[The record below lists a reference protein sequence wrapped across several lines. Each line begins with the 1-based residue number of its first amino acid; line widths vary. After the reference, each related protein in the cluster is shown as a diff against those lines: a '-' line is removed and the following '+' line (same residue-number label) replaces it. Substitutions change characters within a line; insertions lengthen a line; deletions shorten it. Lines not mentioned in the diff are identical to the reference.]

1 MGDIDTTWF
10 SGHVHLNTAGNYSWS
25 RPASWPSMDL
35 ELLRVA
41 FNEILS
47 KGELEAKLSGM
58 LLQNPETRGPKLLS
72 IATVFTSLA
81 FLTVAL
87 RVYTRARLTR
97 YMGWDDWF
105 IMLAMAASFGLYGL
119 QIAAMNAGWYH
130 HIWDVPYE
138 QFVITKKIGLSIQS
152 LYPWILGFMKIS
164 ILLFYLRL
172 SVSPPF
178 RLVVYIT
185 LGFMALYTVASSMA
199 ILFQCWPFNTRLG
212 DPTGSCVNF
221 IALNYTIAS
230 LNIATDVFVYLLSW
244 VMVRHL
250 KVSTG
255 QKIVVLVIFSVGAL
269 VCIFSGLRFY
279 YLRDYWNS
287 SDPTWVA
294 YSVSAMS
301 SLEAN
306 VAIITSS
313 APAVKPLVIRLFPR
327 CKFLNTIQG
336 SAEGTYCGFSHTPD
350 NGGSGPGTVGGD
362 AKKFESKVDTTVLI
376 PPFESHTTTMVG
388 SNIHSNIGRSRREL
402 SDEDLG
408 FPDGFDGKCGPPPNN
423 WDDHA
428 PAGPSTPGSS
438 HAGMRFAEHTPVPR
452 IGQRASD
459 MGWVD
464 REISMASDGMDLES
478 FKKGNMNARMD
489 LVDALRGG
497 PVGIIPEPPGGSRRQ
512 SEAPFSHFYNQ

>member
-1 MGDIDTTWF
+1 M
-10 SGHVHLNTAGNYSWS
+10 
-25 RPASWPSMDL
+25 ASDG
-35 ELLRVA
+35 
-41 FNEILS
+41 F
-47 KGELEAKLSGM
+47 G
-58 LLQNPETRGPKLLS
+58 T
-72 IATVFTSLA
+72 TVFTFVA
-81 FLTVAL
+81 FITVAL
-87 RVYTRARLTR
+87 RIYTRARITR

-105 IMLAMAASFGLYGL
+105 IMLAMIASFGLYGL

-130 HIWDVPYE
+130 HIWDVPYD

-178 RLVVYIT
+178 RLVVYLT
-185 LGFMALYTVASSMA
+185 LGFMALYTVASSLA

-212 DPTGSCVNF
+212 DPTGSCVNV

-294 YSVSAMS
+294 YNVSAMS

-313 APAVKPLVIRLFPR
+313 APAVKPLITRLFPHS
-327 CKFLNTIQG
+327 KFLKTLPD
-336 SAEGTYCGFSHTPD
+336 SAEGTYGRFSRTPKDGD
-350 NGGSGPGTVGGD
+350 NGGITTMRGD
-362 AKKFESKVDTTVLI
+362 SEKSESQVDTTALTPQFDSVN
-376 PPFESHTTTMVG
+376 TTMVG
-388 SNIHSNIGRSRREL
+388 SNIDSNVGRSRREL

-408 FPDGFDGKCGPPPNN
+408 FPDGFDGKYGPPPNN

-428 PAGPSTPGSS
+428 PGDPSTPGSS
-438 HAGMRFAEHTPVPR
+438 HAGMSFADHPPVPR
-452 IGQRASD
+452 IGQRVSD

-464 REISMASDGMDLES
+464 REISTASDGMDLES
-478 FKKGNMNARMD
+478 FRKGNMNARMD

-512 SEAPFSHFYNQ
+512 SEAPFPYFQHQE

>member
-1 MGDIDTTWF
+1 MADIDTTWF

-25 RPASWPSMDL
+25 RPTWWPAADL
-35 ELLRVA
+35 VDPK
-41 FNEILS
+41 S
-47 KGELEAKLSGM
+47 
-58 LLQNPETRGPKLLS
+58 RGPRLLS
-72 IATVFTSLA
+72 ITTVFTTLA
-81 FLTVAL
+81 LITVTL
-87 RVYTRARLTR
+87 RIYTRARITR

-138 QFVITKKIGLSIQS
+138 KFVITKKARCLTGIGLSIQS
-152 LYPWILGFMKIS
+152 LYPWILGFVKIS

-185 LGFMALYTVASSMA
+185 LGFMTVYTVASSLA

-230 LNIATDVFVYLLSW
+230 LNITTDVFVYLLSW

-255 QKIVVLVIFSVGAL
+255 QKIVVLIIFSVGAL

-294 YSVSAMS
+294 FNVSVMS

-313 APAVKPLVIRLFPR
+313 APAVKPLIIRLFPQS
-327 CKFLNTIQG
+327 KFFKTIQDSG
-336 SAEGTYCGFSHTPD
+336 EGTYGRFSRSPNNEGSDGTGILRDD
-350 NGGSGPGTVGGD
+350 NEKFVAKID
-362 AKKFESKVDTTVLI
+362 ATDLSPPFDSDSTTVV
-376 PPFESHTTTMVG
+376 S
-388 SNIHSNIGRSRREL
+388 SNIGRSRREL

-408 FPDGFDGKCGPPPNN
+408 FPDGFDGKYGPPPTN

-428 PAGPSTPGSS
+428 PAGPSTPESS
-438 HAGMRFAEHTPVPR
+438 HPGMGFVDQPPVPR
-452 IGQRASD
+452 IGQRSSD
-459 MGWVD
+459 MGWID
-464 REISMASDGMDLES
+464 KEISMAKDGMDLES
-478 FKKGNMNARMD
+478 FKTGNMNAKMD

-497 PVGIIPEPPGGSRRQ
+497 PVGIIPEPPGGGSRRQ
-512 SEAPFSHFYNQ
+512 SEAPFPHFRNC

>member
-1 MGDIDTTWF
+1 MAEIDISWF
-10 SGHVHLNTAGNYSWS
+10 AGHVFLNNAGNYSWS
-25 RPASWPSMDL
+25 RPTWWPPMNL
-35 ELLRVA
+35 E
-41 FNEILS
+41 
-47 KGELEAKLSGM
+47 
-58 LLQNPETRGPKLLS
+58 NPQSRGPQLLS
-72 IATVFTSLA
+72 IATVFTVVA
-81 FLTVAL
+81 FITVAL
-87 RVYTRARLTR
+87 RVYTRARITR

-105 IMLAMAASFGLYGL
+105 IMFAMAASIGMYGL

-130 HIWDVPYE
+130 HIWDVPYD

-185 LGFMALYTVASSMA
+185 LGFMALYTVASSLA

-255 QKIVVLVIFSVGAL
+255 QKLVVLLIFSVGAL

-294 YSVSAMS
+294 YNVSVMS

-313 APAVKPLVIRLFPR
+313 VPAVKPLIIRLFPHS
-327 CKFLNTIQG
+327 KFFKTLQD
-336 SAEGTYCGFSHTPD
+336 SVEGTYGRFSRCPND
-350 NGGSGPGTVGGD
+350 GGSGGAGTMRGD
-362 AKKFESKVDTTVLI
+362 AEKFETKIDTTAVT
-376 PPFESHTTTMVG
+376 PQFESHTTTMVG
-388 SNIHSNIGRSRREL
+388 SNIGRSRREL

-408 FPDGFDGKCGPPPNN
+408 FPDGFDGKYGPPPNN

-438 HAGMRFAEHTPVPR
+438 HAAMSFVDQPPVPR
-452 IGQRASD
+452 IGRRTSE
-459 MGWVD
+459 MGWID
-464 REISMASDGMDLES
+464 KEISMATDGMDLES
-478 FKKGNMNARMD
+478 FRKGNMNARMD

-497 PVGIIPEPPGGSRRQ
+497 PVGIIPEPHGGSRRQ
-512 SEAPFSHFYNQ
+512 SEAPFPHFQ